1 MKVNSLTIF
10 SFHFSL
16 PFFFL
21 FLSIIFWNIKLLG
34 GRETRS
40 VKNDP
45 MEFPLW
51 YSQLRI
57 QQSLQLLRS
66 LLRHKFVPWSV
77 QWIRIWHRRS
87 CSISHNCGL
96 DSVLAWELPPWMW
109 GAKKKKMTKFWTW
122 WPKKVVMWTEMR
134 VGRELTVCV
143 FRVCEDGRKRDEL
156 VLELTAYKQT
166 ESFPCSCPVV
176 RKIC

>member
-109 GAKKKKMTKFWTW
+109 GAKKKKKRQDSGPGDLKKW
-122 WPKKVVMWTEMR
+122 WCEQKWEWEENWLCVCSEFVRMEEREMN
-134 VGRELTVCV
+134 
-143 FRVCEDGRKRDEL
+143 
-156 VLELTAYKQT
+156 
-166 ESFPCSCPVV
+166 
-176 RKIC
+176 